1 MSRFLQA
8 SSLKEFPGAI
18 VICMGIAS
26 VAAWMMGYAEKA
38 RERIVQAIAFASDS
52 KNPYDLA
59 YGRYF
64 EGALYWLLGETP
76 PAEAAATQALALSEE
91 HGFPLVAS
99 LARTIIGWARARPG
113 QANEAVSLIRD
124 GIAGVTNAGGRVG
137 ISDLLTLLA
146 ETQALGGLIEDALT
160 TLEEALRTNPEEV
173 VFRSNILKCRGE
185 LRLQLGQTEL
195 AEADFREAIALAQGI
210 SAKARELRATTSLAR
225 LLATQGKSDEARTI
239 LAEIYGFFTEGL
251 NTADLRDAKGL
262 LDALQT

>member
-1 MSRFLQA
+1 MRA
-8 SSLKEFPGAI
+8 VVSSSYLSALGAA
-18 VICMGIAS
+18 VNGL
-26 VAAWMMGYAEKA
+26 
-38 RERIVQAIAFASDS
+38 IAFASDS

-64 EGALYWLLGETP
+64 EGAFYWLLGETP
-76 PAEAAATQALALSEE
+76 PAEAAATQTLALSEE

-173 VFRSNILKCRGE
+173 VFRSIILKRRGE

-195 AEADFREAIALAQGI
+195 VEADSRGGNRARARDKRESSGA
-210 SAKARELRATTSLAR
+210 ARHNQSRSLA
-225 LLATQGKSDEARTI
+225 G
-239 LAEIYGFFTEGL
+239 
-251 NTADLRDAKGL
+251 
-262 LDALQT
+262 QTRKER

>member
-1 MSRFLQA
+1 
-8 SSLKEFPGAI
+8 
-18 VICMGIAS
+18 
-26 VAAWMMGYAEKA
+26 MGYTENA
-38 RERIVQAIAFASDS
+38 RERLVQAIAFASDS

-64 EGALYWLLGETP
+64 EGAFYWLLGETP

-113 QANEAVSLIRD
+113 QAGEAVSLIRD

-137 ISDLLTLLA
+137 LSDLLTLLA

-195 AEADFREAIALAQGI
+195 AEADFREAITLAQGI

-225 LLATQGKSDEARTI
+225 LLAKQGRSDEARTI